1 MKRLLCLALALL
13 FALALPL
20 YGCGKKH
27 TDETTRLTVSEVT
40 HSVFYAP
47 QYAAIAL
54 GYFAQEGLEIEL
66 LNGGGAD
73 NVMTA
78 VLSGQADI
86 GFAGPEASIY
96 VYNEGKADFPQVFAQ
111 VTKRDGSFIV
121 ARKPMP
127 DFTYADFEG
136 AHVLGGRKGGVPY
149 MTLQYVVAN
158 SGADLSKIELD
169 TSVDF
174 DLMVPSFTAG
184 TGDFVTVFEPVA
196 STLEQEGKGY
206 IVASV
211 GQDSGEIP
219 YTAYFAL
226 QSCLHEQPEVFQKFT
241 NALYRAQQW
250 VASADAEEIAR
261 VIAPFFPD
269 SNPELLTAAIER
281 YQAIDAWVS
290 EPAMSQDAF
299 ERLQD
304 VMQAAGEL
312 KQRASY
318 SEVVDNTFA
327 REAAK

>member
-1 MKRLLCLALALL
+1 
-13 FALALPL
+13 
-20 YGCGKKH
+20 
-27 TDETTRLTVSEVT
+27 
-40 HSVFYAP
+40 
-47 QYAAIAL
+47 
-54 GYFAQEGLEIEL
+54 
-66 LNGGGAD
+66 
-73 NVMTA
+73 
-78 VLSGQADI
+78 
-86 GFAGPEASIY
+86 
-96 VYNEGKADFPQVFAQ
+96 
-111 VTKRDGSFIV
+111 
-121 ARKPMP
+121 
-127 DFTYADFEG
+127 
-136 AHVLGGRKGGVPY
+136 
-149 MTLQYVVAN
+149 
-158 SGADLSKIELD
+158 
-169 TSVDF
+169 
-174 DLMVPSFTAG
+174 MVPSFTAG

-226 QSCLHEQPEVFQKFT
+226 QSRLHEQPEVFQKFT

-250 VASADAEEIAR
+250 VASANAEEIAR

-269 SNPELLTAAIER
+269 SDPELLAAAIER

>member
-1 MKRLLCLALALL
+1 
-13 FALALPL
+13 
-20 YGCGKKH
+20 
-27 TDETTRLTVSEVT
+27 
-40 HSVFYAP
+40 
-47 QYAAIAL
+47 
-54 GYFAQEGLEIEL
+54 
-66 LNGGGAD
+66 
-73 NVMTA
+73 
-78 VLSGQADI
+78 
-86 GFAGPEASIY
+86 
-96 VYNEGKADFPQVFAQ
+96 
-111 VTKRDGSFIV
+111 
-121 ARKPMP
+121 
-127 DFTYADFEG
+127 
-136 AHVLGGRKGGVPY
+136 

-169 TSVDF
+169 TSIDF

-226 QSCLHEQPEVFQKFT
+226 QSRLHEQPEVFQKFT
-241 NALYRAQQW
+241 N
-250 VASADAEEIAR
+250 EEIAR

-269 SNPELLTAAIER
+269 SDPELLAAAIER

>member
-1 MKRLLCLALALL
+1 M
-13 FALALPL
+13 
-20 YGCGKKH
+20 
-27 TDETTRLTVSEVT
+27 
-40 HSVFYAP
+40 
-47 QYAAIAL
+47 
-54 GYFAQEGLEIEL
+54 
-66 LNGGGAD
+66 
-73 NVMTA
+73 
-78 VLSGQADI
+78 
-86 GFAGPEASIY
+86 
-96 VYNEGKADFPQVFAQ
+96 YNEGKADFPQVFAQ

-121 ARKPMP
+121 AREPMA
-127 DFTYADFEG
+127 DFSYADFEG

-149 MTLQYVVAN
+149 MTLQYVIVQ
-158 SGADLSKIELD
+158 SGADLSAIELD
-169 TSVDF
+169 TSIDF

-196 STLEQEGKGY
+196 STLEQQGKGY

-226 QSCLHEQPEVFQKFT
+226 QSHLRKEPEVFQKFT

-250 VASADAEEIAR
+250 IASADAAEIAE

-269 SNPELLTAAIER
+269 SDLELLASAIER